1 MESRVPSREM
11 TDIAMR
17 MSLERF
23 LTMTPSRRAS
33 SGRRD
38 SAIFTRFV
46 RLIIQRSGSAPGSKV
61 TLMVSSPVDDALEE

>member
-1 MESRVPSREM
+1 M

-23 LTMTPSRRAS
+23 FTMTPRRRAS

-46 RLIIQRSGSAPGSKV
+46 RLMMQRSGSAPGSKV
-61 TLMVSSPVDDALEE
+61 TLIVSRPVDDAVEE